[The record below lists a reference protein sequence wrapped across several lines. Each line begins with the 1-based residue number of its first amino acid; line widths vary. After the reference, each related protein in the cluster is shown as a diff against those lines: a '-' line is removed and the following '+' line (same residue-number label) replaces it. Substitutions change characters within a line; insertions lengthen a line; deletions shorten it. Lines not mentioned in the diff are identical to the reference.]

1 MSFNRIRRAYIF
13 DVPEPILSKNKIS
26 GTINEADTED
36 RTVWAYDRRDGELL
50 GATIVNRDTRQWELY
65 IDPAHEDESIT
76 LICRDESPNYNGDIF
91 DRVSLCMTE
100 YPYPV
105 GIMGLLMYPETRI
118 LDAPVKSQWFN
129 SYCTVDVPEL
139 KGDVAKVIQSGA
151 QEHKAYPLK
160 FVNAS
165 GSEIVN
171 DVTSNN
177 VIVNDDSVVLNKITR
192 APNLVTWHKD
202 IFGDGSEFFHPVWDG
217 KVWRNYYDN
226 IALENVSNNSA
237 DGIDT
242 NCSTGKFDEAAI
254 CIEDKQGITALSGMS
269 YCGNTEDVNVM
280 SLSFWYKSHG
290 CNTSSYSNSGSHYA
304 IFDIISFTDNTK
316 ISENTY
322 FRLGI
327 GYERYYWNSESYP
340 ANYYLSSRNDVGTG
354 KKTMPGSF
362 SFGDWHHIVVV
373 QMGTFINLYIDKVLV
388 ATLNVSN
395 MIIGD
400 VSRIRFGKSLQNSD
414 YNNGQVAGV
423 YSGVRAFKKAISEA
437 EIEQLYN
444 DTPSLE
450 REVKSIKGMEYD
462 SAGMLCLG
470 GVPYTPIVD
479 TNKQKKIEYADG
491 TTYHIY
497 DKWVTANTSY
507 YFTGVLAPDYI
518 RFYGNTSTAGYY
530 TGLSSRPDT
539 DVTQDM
545 GFSLDNIDVYFRCYL
560 EDTGYVL
567 KLGNSNNS
575 MQFYWYNNNNGMMLR
590 WRYANGTDSNVK
602 YMGTGSRG
610 VDIRNKWVRFKWIQN
625 KVYIYEDDGTTLL
638 CEYTLPNYSMYPE
651 TKGQI
656 AVGCQ
661 RGGSMNDKSATDQ
674 YGGCCRISDVYIYE
688 KGKMDIEEPIK
699 KYEFGYD
706 RDYFG
711 GLHIWDAH
719 NYFKR
724 IATVTDCGVPELYDN
739 YFGSTGNMVVADWNH
754 NDMFNGRGFTF
765 TAHTQMYE
773 NLDNSYYERFPI
785 AVGSLWGLGIIYPM
799 RRFTDRLYYRNS
811 DRIADNSYMDISV
824 YKPAVVKEWNHIATT
839 YDQENS
845 NNVLMYVQGY
855 PLDGRVVVLTTPNFN
870 NNKLQYT
877 ANGKTVF
884 SNLAIYPVALS
895 SKSIRN
901 AAQNYSGKC
910 YKDEMLV
917 AFIEENTDY
926 PIYANTPL
934 TKINIEGLDNGQVLT
949 FACTKNNTD
958 YYVFTTE
965 WKKILTK
972 EGDFWMYWDGS
983 IWQNGGI
990 VKWKAA
996 SLAMDIP
1003 ANRMSLQKINSLN
1016 TVQLNTL
1023 HDLNN
1028 GTFNLAVGMKSN
1040 GTISPYIERI
1050 TYNNEKVWLSEV
1062 YDLADFENTEYITKV
1077 YLSKVLCEGWTDGIK
1092 VFVHNS
1098 NELGWIECQNFQEVP
1113 SIIKNT
1119 TNTGT
1124 VQFKVTFDQSKDN
1137 AKETALLEVTIK

>member
-1 MSFNRIRRAYIF
+1 MSFNRIRKAYIF

-100 YPYPV
+100 YPYPA
-105 GIMGLLMYPETRI
+105 GIMGMLTYPETR
-118 LDAPVKSQWFN
+118 LLNVPVNSQWFN

-139 KGDVAKVIQSGA
+139 KGDIARVIQDGA
-151 QEHKAYPLK
+151 QVNKAHPLK

-165 GSEIVN
+165 GNEVIN

-192 APNLVTWHKD
+192 APNLITWRKD
-202 IFGDGSEFFHPVWDG
+202 IFNDGSEFFHPVWDG

-226 IALENVSNNSA
+226 IPLENVSNGSP
-237 DGIDT
+237 DEIDT
-242 NCSTGKFDEAAI
+242 NCSTGKFDESAI
-254 CIEDKQGITALSGMS
+254 CIEGKQGITALSGMS

-280 SLSFWYKSHG
+280 SISFWYRSHG
-290 CNTSSYSNSGSHYA
+290 STGSDYSNSSGHNG
-304 IFDIISFTDNTK
+304 IFDIISFTDNSK
-316 ISENTY
+316 INENTY
-322 FRLGI
+322 FRFGI
-327 GYERYYWNSESYP
+327 GYERLYWEREDYP
-340 ANYYLSSRNDVGTG
+340 ANYYLSARGDVTTG
-354 KKTMPGSF
+354 KKVMASPFT
-362 SFGDWHHIVVV
+362 FGDWHHIVII

-400 VSRIRFGKSLQNSD
+400 VSRIRFGKSLLNSD
-414 YNNGQVAGV
+414 YSNEQVAGL
-423 YSGVRAFKKAISEA
+423 YSGVRAFKKAISEL

-444 DTPSLE
+444 DVPILDMP
-450 REVKSIKGMEYD
+450 VKSIKGMEYD

-470 GVPYTPIVD
+470 GIPYTPIID
-479 TNKQKKIEYADG
+479 TNLQKKVEYADG
-491 TTYHIY
+491 TTYYIY
-497 DKWVTANTSY
+497 KNWKTSASSY
-507 YFTGVLAPDYI
+507 YFTGELASDYI
-518 RFYGNTSTAGYY
+518 RFSGNTSTTGYF

-567 KLGNSNNS
+567 KLGNANNS

-602 YMGTGSRG
+602 YMGAGSRPAD
-610 VDIRNKWVRFKWIQN
+610 VRNKWVRFKWIQD

-656 AVGCQ
+656 SVGCQ
-661 RGGSMNDKSATDQ
+661 RGGSMDDKSTTDQ
-674 YGGCCRISDVYIYE
+674 YGGCCRVSDVYIYE
-688 KGKMDIEEPIK
+688 KGKMGIEEPIK

-706 RDYFG
+706 RDVFG
-711 GLHIWDAH
+711 GLYVWDSH
-719 NYFKR
+719 NYMKK
-724 IATVTDCGVPELYDN
+724 IDAVNDAGIPELYSR
-739 YFGSTGNMVVADWNH
+739 YFGSPHNLNVPSWNH
-754 NDMFNGRGFTF
+754 ESMFNGRGFTF
-765 TAHTQMYE
+765 TAHTLMY
-773 NLDNSYYERFPI
+773 NNIDNNERWPV
-785 AVGSLWGLGIIYPM
+785 AVGSLWGLGVSYGM
-799 RRFTDRLYYRNS
+799 RRFFDRSYYGNVNTISGSNDYTDVPMYR
-811 DRIADNSYMDISV
+811 
-824 YKPAVVKEWNHIATT
+824 PATVGEWNHIAIT
-839 YDQENS
+839 YNQEDIHKY
-845 NNVLMYVQGY
+845 LYVQGL
-855 PLDGRVVVLTTPNFN
+855 PINGRAVVLRTPTFN
-870 NNKLQYT
+870 NNKLGYN
-877 ANGKTVF
+877 ANAKTVF
-884 SNLAIYPVALS
+884 SNLAIYPVVLS

-901 AAQNYSGKC
+901 AAQNYDLKC

-917 AFIEENTDY
+917 AFMNENTEY

-934 TKINIEGLDNGQVLT
+934 TKINVQGSSNGQVLT

-958 YYVFTTE
+958 YYIFTTE

-1040 GTISPYIERI
+1040 GTISPYIDRI

-1062 YDLADFENTEYITKV
+1062 YDLADFEDTEYITKV

-1098 NELGWIECQNFQEVP
+1098 NELGWIECTNFQEVP